1 MICKLCYNLYWCCK
15 SKPFS
20 YNNRD
25 KYYVP
30 VVTLSTQDNA
40 KLLPQLKSD
49 FKRTIS
55 WNKYLSKRELLPQNS
70 YLIHLTEQSFQGAN
84 RLFVLAFENDGQT
97 INDKRYYLL
106 NVEIKDYDVMID
118 RKSFFDQPIN
128 RNLKTYAMIIQ
139 LCVS

>member
-1 MICKLCYNLYWCCK
+1 M
-15 SKPFS
+15 
-20 YNNRD
+20 
-25 KYYVP
+25 
-30 VVTLSTQDNA
+30 
-40 KLLPQLKSD
+40 LPQLKSD

-55 WNKYLSKRELLPQNS
+55 WNKYLSKPELLPQNS

-97 INDKRYYLL
+97 INDKSYYLL

-139 LCVS
+139 LFVS